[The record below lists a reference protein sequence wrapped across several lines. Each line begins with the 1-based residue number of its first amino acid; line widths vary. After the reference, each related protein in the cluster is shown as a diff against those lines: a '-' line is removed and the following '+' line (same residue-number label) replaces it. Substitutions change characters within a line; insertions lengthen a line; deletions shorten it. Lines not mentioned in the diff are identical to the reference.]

1 MNKIAVID
9 VIHQD
14 IGLNILFPEAD
25 YYTIINQLDKSNSLN
40 KYGIK
45 IRNDIENITDKK
57 YDYLFIIISL
67 YDTVEETPFWCEFNK
82 NLRNILN
89 NIILKKVN
97 ENNFKKVFI
106 FDNYDYDYDPNDY
119 VKNDKID
126 LYFKRYYNKTK
137 EYKSNVIPFPFI
149 MFGQRSMIELMDNKK
164 RLSDNAINRIYFT
177 GNIFVHN
184 NDYLKYYRER
194 ATIYSGIKDRI
205 YNSGH
210 CDHNIF
216 MNNINTSK
224 FCLDLNGTGD
234 PNMRTF
240 EILSQ
245 GSLRISQY
253 NDLKWC
259 FDDNFC
265 EETIFKDADDF
276 HNKINRLQDEILYN
290 KCLQKQN
297 ELVEKYFNKE
307 WLRKYIEGFM

>member
-9 VIHQD
+9 VVHQD

-25 YYTIINQLDKSNSLN
+25 YYTIINQIDKSKNLN

-45 IRNDIENITDKK
+45 LRSDIENITDKN

-89 NIILKKVN
+89 DLLKKVN

-119 VKNDKID
+119 VKNDKIN
-126 LYFKRYYNKTK
+126 LYFKRFYNKTK

-149 MFGQRSMIELMDNKK
+149 MFGHRSMIELMDNKRK
-164 RLSDNAINRIYFT
+164 LSDNPINRIYFT

-184 NDYLKYYRER
+184 NDYLKYHRER
-194 ATIYSGIKDRI
+194 VTIYNGIKDRI
-205 YNSGH
+205 FNSGH
-210 CDHNIF
+210 CDHETFI
-216 MNNINTSK
+216 NNMNTSK

-259 FDDNFC
+259 FDDNFS
-265 EETIFKDADDF
+265 EETIFKDAEDF
-276 HNKINRLQDEILYN
+276 HRKIDNLQDEILYN
-290 KCLQKQN
+290 KCLEKQN

-307 WLRKYIEGFM
+307 WLRKYIEEFM